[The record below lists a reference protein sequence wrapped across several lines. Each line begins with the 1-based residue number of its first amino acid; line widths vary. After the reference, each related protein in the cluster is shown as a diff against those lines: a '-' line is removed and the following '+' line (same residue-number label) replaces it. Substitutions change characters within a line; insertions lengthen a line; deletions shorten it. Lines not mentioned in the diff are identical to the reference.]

1 MSAAEELGAIL
12 HRLAPPGH
20 AWPKAITG
28 TARALLEGLAGTPA
42 EVERRAAMLLVE
54 FDPRSTLELLPD
66 FERLLGLPT
75 ACATGEPQTIV
86 ERRTAVVSRLTAVR
100 GSSPAELISLAATL
114 GLTIEVVEYVPFAA
128 GIGYAGA
135 PLSNGPWL
143 YTVTFRAPV
152 ATGQFFRAGS
162 SGAGDSLFALS
173 NVALECGLED
183 AVPAHVF
190 PRFDY
195 DLVADP
201 SYQPWDPARC
211 RPLPLSAAPRVVP
224 PALVEV

>member
-1 MSAAEELGAIL
+1 MSATEELGAIL

-28 TARALLEGLAGTPA
+28 TARALLEGIAGTPA
-42 EVERRAAMLLVE
+42 EVERRAAQLLVE
-54 FDPRSTLELLPD
+54 IDPRSTIELLPD
-66 FERLLGLPT
+66 FERLLGLPS
-75 ACATGEPQTIV
+75 ACAAGELQTVV
-86 ERRTAVVSRLTAVR
+86 ERRAAVVSKLTALR
-100 GSSPAELISLAATL
+100 GSAPADLIALAAELDLE
-114 GLTIEVVEYVPFAA
+114 IEVVEYRPFAA

-143 YTVTFRAPV
+143 YTVTFRAPF

-162 SGAGDSLFALS
+162 SGAGDALFQFTDAT
-173 NVALECGLED
+173 LECELGE

-195 DLVADP
+195 DLEAP
-201 SYQPWDPARC
+201 SEYQPWDPARC
-211 RPLPLSAAPRVVP
+211 RPTSVSAEPSVVP
-224 PALVEV
+224 PTLVEV